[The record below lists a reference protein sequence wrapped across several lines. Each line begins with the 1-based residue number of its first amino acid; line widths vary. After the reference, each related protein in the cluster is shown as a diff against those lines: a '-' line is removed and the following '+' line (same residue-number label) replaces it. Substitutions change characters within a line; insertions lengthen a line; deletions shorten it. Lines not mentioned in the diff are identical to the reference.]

1 MHVWRD
7 DDKMSRL
14 IELLSSEESFEG
26 SNKMYTEVGPIKIQI
41 RNHKDNP
48 HKNILKKTFQK
59 LSIWKQFPLLLPF
72 YFMGKE

>member
-14 IELLSSEESFEG
+14 IELLSPEESSEG

-41 RNHKDNP
+41 HNRKDNP
-48 HKNILKKTFQK
+48 QKK
-59 LSIWKQFPLLLPF
+59 LSKKRL
-72 YFMGKE
+72 

>member
-14 IELLSSEESFEG
+14 IELLSPEESSEG

-41 RNHKDNP
+41 HNRKDNP
-48 HKNILKKTFQK
+48 QNNSLKNVYKSLVF
-59 LSIWKQFPLLLPF
+59 
-72 YFMGKE
+72 

>member
-26 SNKMYTEVGPIKIQI
+26 SNKIYTEVGPIKIQI
-41 RNHKDNP
+41 HNRKDDP
-48 HKNILKKTFQK
+48 FTK
-59 LSIWKQFPLLLPF
+59 LPEQTNVYNFSISKQFPLLPF
-72 YFMGKE
+72 YFIVKE